1 MQGSTLWSLTII
13 TAGLDLNRFTI
24 GIELILKAASFETG
38 RNFIY
43 TTNLQP
49 MQILVLH
56 KEIKRK

>member
-24 GIELILKAASFETG
+24 GIELTLKAASFETG
-38 RNFIY
+38 RNFSY
-43 TTNLQP
+43 QTNLQP

>member
-43 TTNLQP
+43 PTNLQP

>member
-1 MQGSTLWSLTII
+1 MQGSTLWSLIII

-38 RNFIY
+38 RNFSY
-43 TTNLQP
+43 PTNLQP

-56 KEIKRK
+56 KEIKGK